1 MWSMAAVWLAC
12 GERTL
17 SMRGGAAVES
27 VLRAQY
33 CSSRVGCSSR
43 ASCGAIVLSQCLQCL
58 RLLEELL
65 LDSLRGGDGG

>member
-1 MWSMAAVWLAC
+1 
-12 GERTL
+12 
-17 SMRGGAAVES
+17 MRGGAAVES

-43 ASCGAIVLSQCLQCL
+43 ASCGVFLLSQCL

>member
-1 MWSMAAVWLAC
+1 
-12 GERTL
+12 
-17 SMRGGAAVES
+17 MRGGAAVES

>member
-1 MWSMAAVWLAC
+1 MV
-12 GERTL
+12 ER
-17 SMRGGAAVES
+17 

-58 RLLEELL
+58 QCLRLLEELL